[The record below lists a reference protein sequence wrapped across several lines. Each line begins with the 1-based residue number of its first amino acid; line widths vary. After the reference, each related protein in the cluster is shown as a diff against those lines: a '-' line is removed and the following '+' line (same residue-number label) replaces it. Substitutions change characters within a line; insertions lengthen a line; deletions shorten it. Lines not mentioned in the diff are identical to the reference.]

1 MSKRS
6 ESSTDFFRK
15 RNIVPLALFVLCG
28 ALSFTAYLAGA
39 DRALYDFC
47 LRMKSEIAPLRISP
61 RVLSVDLTDAV
72 ELNIGESIDSRQAF
86 LDALRVMKVADVGG
100 GFDFYFPTS
109 KDRAIDAQIA
119 DAAADVPGGVF
130 VVVPLSKVQTNFS
143 GKQLDASEAAIVR
156 KHLWHPRVVHKG
168 SVPVADRFLLPYGS
182 LAAKAVYLAHA
193 GLISDPD
200 GIYRR
205 TPLLYQWEDGYMPAL
220 PLVMAV
226 DALGIDTGNVVLDAG
241 NRLTLPLKD
250 GRKIDIPIDNDGC
263 AYIPYAGLWS
273 NGLLRIPLDK
283 FAAAARDQAS
293 FDEIFDLI
301 DGNILSLC
309 DLTTSKKDF
318 GTTPLETVYPLSGVH
333 NSILNGLLTNT
344 FFRTLSLTEKILILL
359 FLAAGTVFAVTRKRD
374 MAFNIS
380 FAVLFLSLTGLTAG
394 LWFSF
399 LIVPWYAGPLAALFV
414 AWVAAWIFRL
424 IDAYRERLLLANAL
438 SRYFPRSLAERV
450 LKEGKTDLVP
460 VEKELAFLFA
470 DISGFTKWSSDKT
483 PESVHAFLSDYLE
496 SMAAILFKHGGTV
509 DKFMGDGILAF
520 FGDPFDQPDHTERCV
535 AAAIEMQE
543 KIRELAKKWRPIV
556 GIDLK
561 VRIGIN
567 SGKAIVGNLGSKTR
581 IEYTVIGAA
590 VNLAQRMESNA
601 PVGGILVAENAWADV
616 NTAFAFGAP
625 QPVSAKGYEK
635 PVNAYV
641 VIKDFE

>member
-6 ESSTDFFRK
+6 ESGIDFFRK
-15 RNIVPLALFVLCG
+15 KNIVPLALFALCG
-28 ALSFTAYLAGA
+28 ALAFSPYLVGA
-39 DRALYDFC
+39 DRAVYDFC
-47 LRMKSEIAPLRISP
+47 LRLKSEVAPLPLSP
-61 RVLSVDLTDAV
+61 RVVSVDLTDAV
-72 ELNIGESIDSRQAF
+72 ELNLDESIDSRQAF
-86 LDALRVMKVADVGG
+86 LDALRVMKAAGVGG
-100 GFDFYFPTS
+100 GFDFFFPAS
-109 KDRAIDAQIA
+109 KDRAIDARI
-119 DAAADVPGGVF
+119 AAAAAEVPGGVF
-130 VVVPLSKVQTNFS
+130 VVVPMSKVETNFS
-143 GKQLDASEAAIVR
+143 GKRLDDEEAAIVR
-156 KHLWHPRVVHKG
+156 KHLWHPRIIHKG
-168 SVPVADRFLLPYGS
+168 TIPVAERFLLPYGL
-182 LAAKAVYLAHA
+182 LAGNAAHLAHA

-200 GIYRR
+200 GIFRR
-205 TPLLYQWEDGYMPAL
+205 TPLFYRWEDGYLPAL

-226 DALGIDTGNVVLDAG
+226 DPLGIDTGNIVLDAG
-241 NRLTLPLKD
+241 HRVTLPLSD
-250 GRKIDIPIDNDGC
+250 GRTIVIPIDNDGC
-263 AYIPYAGLWS
+263 AYIPYAGLWA
-273 NGLLRIPLDK
+273 NGLRRIPLDA
-283 FAAAARDQAS
+283 FAAAARDQSS

-309 DLTTSKKDF
+309 DLTTSKKDY
-318 GTTPLETVYPLSGVH
+318 GTTPLETVYPLSGIH
-333 NSILNGLLTNT
+333 NSVLNGLLTDT
-344 FFRTLSLTEKILILL
+344 FFRPLSLTGKLLVLL
-359 FLAAGTVFAVTRKRD
+359 FLAVGTVFAVTRKRD
-374 MAFNIS
+374 GAFGVS
-380 FAVLFLSLTGLTAG
+380 FAVLFVALTGLTAVQ
-394 LWFSF
+394 WFAF

-414 AWVAAWIFRL
+414 ACVAAWIFRL
-424 IDAYRERLLLANAL
+424 VDAYKERLLLSNAL

-460 VEKELAFLFA
+460 AEKDLAFLFA

-543 KIRELAKKWRPIV
+543 KVRELAKKWRPTV

-601 PVGGILVAENAWADV
+601 PVGGILVAENAWAEV
-616 NTAFAFGAP
+616 RQSFAFGSP
-625 QPVSAKGYEK
+625 QPVAAKGYEK

-641 VIKDFE
+641 VMKEYQ